1 MDRPFVLMSSIRPI
15 SDSWPRTA
23 GKFVGVGQDRLLVK
37 GVSYGTF
44 APADGYQ
51 FPVISQ
57 VSADF
62 ALMVQYGIN
71 TVRTYTVPRRDFL
84 DEAADAGLRV
94 VVGIPWTQHVAFLDD
109 PVMTRAIRRRIVDE
123 VRALAEHPAML
134 LVALGNEIPPGVVRW
149 HGAPRI
155 ERFLRDVYDGAKA
168 VAPEMLFTYVNY
180 PPTEYLEL
188 PFFDVCAFNVYLHRE
203 TDLRAYLSHLHV
215 VAGNR
220 PLLLTEIGAD
230 RIDEG
235 EQGQADLAAMQV
247 RTAFEEGACGA
258 VVFSWTDEWWR
269 GGHRIEDW
277 RFGLTDAARQ
287 PKLALFSVS
296 REFSDAGFGLAQRST
311 WPRVSVLVCA
321 HNASDTMDECLDAL
335 QTLDY
340 PDYEVIVVNDGSS
353 DATGMIARRHAD
365 VTVIDT
371 SHVGLSA
378 ARNIALKRALGAI
391 VAYTDADV
399 RVDPEWLTYLVQP
412 FLRSDAVG
420 SGGPNVV
427 PTDDPWVAQCVARA
441 PGSPTHVLIDDRTA
455 EHVPGCN
462 MAFRRD
468 VLLAIGGFDAAYH
481 AAGDDVDVCWRL
493 QAHGYRIDFAPAA
506 LVWHRHRNSV
516 KAYWR
521 QQVGYGEAET
531 WLMDAHPERFLD
543 GQALWKGRIYS
554 SLPFVRAISR
564 VRVNAGPWGTATFP
578 TVYSTQVPSLN
589 SLPHLMPWQMASVAF
604 ALIGGICLEAG
615 QHRVAGVLLVVAVAG
630 VATTVFRCLVYGW
643 RTDVSRLF
651 PVGLWGGVSGVLY
664 RLMIAWL
671 HVVQPIARA
680 WGRFRGRLWPPVV
693 GDRRVDSTP
702 LQRGFARQ
710 ASWVHS
716 GPLLA
721 RRLDVTEFW
730 SERWIDRA
738 SLLSEMTKRL
748 QSRSVS
754 RAVDAHD
761 PWQQDRDLAVATGQW
776 GWVDLRTLL
785 EEHDGGRCLLRVAA
799 RHRLTPWGAVVVTSL
814 SVGVIVSTLLGLVAP
829 LMACLGVGISVVGS
843 AWRSAARIHAGVR
856 AIVTQVA
863 AEYGLFPIDTRTVPL
878 PSLPHPAG
886 YRPTLP
892 DLRRGPVPPTE
903 PKHTAP

>member
-1 MDRPFVLMSSIRPI
+1 MSLPHAFSVSSPQ
-15 SDSWPRTA
+15 PA
-23 GKFVGVGQDRLLVK
+23 GKFLRVGNEQFLVK

-44 APADGYQ
+44 APDNTGYQ
-51 FPVISQ
+51 LPPLTQ
-57 VSADF
+57 VAGDF
-62 ALMVQYGIN
+62 AAMTQSGIN
-71 TVRTYTVPRRDFL
+71 TVRTYTVPRCDFL
-84 DEAADAGLRV
+84 DEAAAAGLHV
-94 VVGIPWTQHVAFLDD
+94 IVGIPWTQHVAFLDD
-109 PVMTRAIRRRIVDE
+109 RATTRAIRRRIIDE
-123 VRALAEHPAML
+123 VRTLAAHPATL

-149 HGAPRI
+149 HGAARV
-155 ERFLRDVYDGAKA
+155 EQFLRDVYDGAKA
-168 VAPEMLFTYVNY
+168 VAPETSLTYVNY
-180 PPTEYLEL
+180 PPTEYLDL
-188 PFFDVCAFNVYLHRE
+188 PFLDVCAFNVYLHRE
-203 TDLRAYLSHLHV
+203 TDLRAYLAHLHV

-230 RIDEG
+230 RMGEG

-247 RTAFEEGACGA
+247 KTAFEEGACGA
-258 VVFSWTDEWWR
+258 VVFSWTDDWWR
-269 GGHRIEDW
+269 GGHQVEDW
-277 RFGLTDAARQ
+277 RFGLTDAERQ

-296 REFSDAGFGLAQRST
+296 REYTDAGFGPEQWAA

-321 HNASDTMDECLDAL
+321 HNASDTIDECLHAL
-335 QTLDY
+335 GALTY

-353 DATGMIARRHAD
+353 DATSVLARRHAGM
-365 VTVIDT
+365 TVIDT
-371 SHVGLSA
+371 GHVGLSA
-378 ARNIALKRALGAI
+378 ARNIALERASGAV

-399 RVDPEWLTYLVQP
+399 RVDPEWLMYLIQP

-427 PTDDPWVAQCVARA
+427 PTDDPWAAQCVARA

-468 VLLAIGGFDAAYH
+468 VLVAIGGFDTVYH

-493 QAHGYRIDFAPAA
+493 QAHGYRIDFAPSA
-506 LVWHRHRNSV
+506 LVWHRHRDSV

-531 WLMDAHPERFLD
+531 WLMDAHPERFFD

-554 SLPFVRAISR
+554 ALPFVRAISR
-564 VRVNAGPWGTATFP
+564 VRINAGAWGTAVFP
-578 TVYSTQVPSLN
+578 TVYSMQVSSLN
-589 SLPHLMPWQMASVAF
+589 SLPHLMSWQMASAIL
-604 ALIGGICLEAG
+604 ALIGGICLAFG
-615 QHRVAGVLLVVAVAG
+615 QHRPAGVFLIAAMAG

-643 RTDVSRLF
+643 RTDVSRLH
-651 PVGLWGGVSGVLY
+651 PVRPWGNASGVLY

-702 LQRGFARQ
+702 VRRVFARHTLWLD
-710 ASWVHS
+710 AV
-716 GPLLA
+716 PLLA
-721 RRLDVTEFW
+721 RRLNVTEFW
-730 SERWIDRA
+730 SERWVDRA

-748 QSRSVS
+748 QSRSVP

-761 PWQQDRDLAVATGQW
+761 PWQQDRDLAVATGRW

-799 RHRLTPWGAVVVTSL
+799 RHRLTPWGAVVITSL
-814 SVGVIVSTLLGLVAP
+814 SVGVMMSALLGLVAP
-829 LMACLGVGISVVGS
+829 LVACLGVGAAIVGS
-843 AWRSAARIHAGVR
+843 AWRRATRVHAGVH
-856 AIVTQVA
+856 AIVRQVA
-863 AEYGLFPIDTRTVPL
+863 AEYGLL
-878 PSLPHPAG
+878 PMDAGAAPSFSLPRLAG
-886 YRPTLP
+886 TRLTSPGRQR
-892 DLRRGPVPPTE
+892 DSAQPTE
-903 PKHTAP
+903 PRHTAL